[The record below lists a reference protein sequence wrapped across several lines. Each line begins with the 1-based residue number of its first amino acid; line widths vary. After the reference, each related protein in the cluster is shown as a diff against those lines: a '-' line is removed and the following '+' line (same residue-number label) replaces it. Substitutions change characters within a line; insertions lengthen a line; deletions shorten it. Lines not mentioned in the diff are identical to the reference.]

1 MKIMRTA
8 VISRIAEL
16 DRAQKRMIMMAFDVL
31 AMVIALWAAF
41 STRYGEA
48 YWPNNALVP
57 LAALASFAI
66 GIVGFYQLRIYD
78 MVLRYFDQR
87 MISRMVS
94 GAAIAA
100 IAWVIVVYC
109 ARIPTGETVQEGLVP
124 RSVGFIY
131 CGFLF
136 VLMFVGRYAL
146 ALLLTGDG
154 SNRIPAD
161 ANQKAVAIY
170 GANIAGIS
178 LAESM
183 RGNPQYRL
191 VAFIDDDK
199 TMQGRIAAGTPIYS
213 PVALPELVRT
223 QAFDEVFLALPRA
236 TRSQRLAAVSRLTQL
251 QLKVKTVPAP
261 EEIVSG
267 RYTVTDVRPIDVND
281 LLRRDPVRPLTGLI
295 KAAVEGHTIMI
306 TGAGGSI
313 GSEICRQISRARP
326 KKLVLLDHSEFAL
339 YTIDQQLEQIC
350 AKLPEH
356 ERPEIVP
363 IVGSMLN
370 EKLVRDII
378 GSHGVDTIY
387 HAAAYKHVPLLEH
400 NEVVGVENNVIGTLV
415 LARAAAEYKL
425 TRFTMISTDKA
436 VRPESVMG
444 ASKRVAELLIHAFAE
459 DPDCC
464 TKFGIVRFGNVLDSS
479 GSVVQRFREQIKAG
493 GPITVTHEGI
503 TRFFMS
509 IPEATQLVLQASA
522 MAERGEVF
530 VLDMGEPIK
539 IADLA
544 RNMITL
550 SGLTV
555 RDPNNPGGDIEITY
569 VGLRPGEKLYEELFI
584 GEDAVETTHPRIKM
598 APERSVSREEMKR
611 HLEDLQAAILGA
623 DSAAVREKLWMLTEL
638 DRVPPQSSAVAAVS
652 GAVELTA
659 WRERAGAAE

>member
-1 MKIMRTA
+1 MQNA
-8 VISRIAEL
+8 VIRQVASMT
-16 DRAQKRMIMMAFDVL
+16 RARKRMIMIAFDVM
-31 AMVIALWAAF
+31 AMAIALWAAF
-41 STRYGEA
+41 STRFGEA
-48 YWPNNALVP
+48 YWPDNMLVP
-57 LAALASFAI
+57 VAAMASFAI
-66 GIVGFYQLRIYD
+66 GVVGFYQLRIYD

-87 MISRMVS
+87 MISRIVS

-100 IAWVIVVYC
+100 VSWVIVVYF

-124 RSVGFIY
+124 RSIGFIY

-146 ALLLTGDG
+146 ALLLNG
-154 SNRIPAD
+154 SGKRGPVSLD
-161 ANQKAVAIY
+161 QKSVAIY

-183 RGNPQYRL
+183 RNNPQYRL
-191 VAFIDDDK
+191 VAFVEDDK
-199 TMQGRIAAGTPIYS
+199 TMQGRIAAGIPIYS

-223 QAFDEVFLALPRA
+223 QSIDEVFLALPRA
-236 TRSQRLAAVSRLTQL
+236 TRSQRLAAISRLTKL

-267 RYTVTDVRPIDVND
+267 RYTVSDVRPIAVND
-281 LLRRDPVRPLTGLI
+281 LLRRDPVQPLTGLI
-295 KAAVEGHTIMI
+295 KDAVEGHTIMI

-339 YTIDQQLEQIC
+339 YSIDQQLGELC
-350 AKLPEH
+350 EKLAEAD
-356 ERPEIVP
+356 RPRIVP

-370 EKLVRDII
+370 ENLVREVIQ
-378 GSHGVDTIY
+378 SHGVDTIY

-415 LARAAAEYKL
+415 LARAAMEAKL

-444 ASKRVAELLIHAFAE
+444 ASKRVAELLIHSFAE
-459 DPDCC
+459 DPDCE

-479 GSVVQRFREQIKAG
+479 GSVVQRFREQIQNG
-493 GPITVTHEGI
+493 GPVTVTHEGI

-522 MAERGEVF
+522 MAEHGEVF

-555 RDPNNPGGDIEITY
+555 RDPQNPHGDIEITY
-569 VGLRPGEKLYEELFI
+569 VGLRPGEKLYEELFV
-584 GEDAVETTHPRIKM
+584 GEDAAETTHPRIKM
-598 APERSVSREEMKR
+598 ARERSLPSSEVMQHLDALRTAISRGER
-611 HLEDLQAAILGA
+611 R
-623 DSAAVREKLWMLTEL
+623 AVRDILN
-638 DRVPPQSSAVAAVS
+638 V
-652 GAVELTA
+652 LTA
-659 WRERAGAAE
+659 FDRDTAGQAVQQTEDGANLVKLGFEGRAGTGK